1 LLARLVFIMT
11 EVANLPFDADE
22 AYEQGLADYIAT
34 LDRGNKEAWQIRV
47 ERERQ
52 YCTHHR

>member
-1 LLARLVFIMT
+1 MT